1 MKDGARESLGTA
13 SSRGVAVSAMMGES
27 HRMRQCI
34 GYSAG
39 EKMDQPPIE
48 TSRASK
54 KPAERSL
61 MNHHDEHLFRYWGK
75 ADPAYPGEPKWH
87 PLVYH
92 CLDVA
97 ACGLSLLESRPA
109 WFDTLTRLSGL
120 PGQHVHNWV
129 VFLLALHDSGKFGDG
144 FQSRCPEWMEKL
156 QGRKSDA
163 PQDTRH
169 DTLGYELLMAHLP
182 AWLGRTD
189 LGQRGGGLLRPWL
202 AAVTGHHGK
211 PPRSDRGN
219 TLVLRNHF
227 PASVLT
233 DANTFVI
240 EMASLLLVDGCSL
253 PEVGK
258 CDGEA
263 FKQASWPLAGLAVI
277 ADWLGSNTRWFPYRK
292 PDMGLE
298 EYWEQVAVPKSQE
311 SVRES
316 GMASPSI
323 APFTGIR
330 NLFQIEPTSLQSW
343 TDSVPLANGPQIFIL
358 EELTGSGKTEAA
370 LTLAAR
376 LAAAGHGQGVYVA
389 LPTMATADAMF
400 DRVRENDVWKKF
412 FATGEPQLA
421 LAHSAGW
428 LKLLRLEEINR
439 RDAGYG
445 RDEEP
450 SASRNCTAW
459 LSDSRKKALLADF
472 GVGTIDQAL
481 LSVLPVRHQS
491 LRLLGLST
499 KVLVVDEI
507 HACDAYTGE
516 LLERLLQFHAALG
529 GSAILLSATLPQSQ
543 RARYLRAFAAGAGFT
558 VPVPESTAY
567 PLATHLHASGLCEQ
581 SITARAEVSR
591 RVTVDAVYDEA
602 AVLQRLFDTVSR
614 GGCAVWIRNTVV
626 DALDA
631 WRKWNALHPDHPAT
645 LFHARFALADRL
657 RIGEAVVRDF
667 GPKSGA
673 ATRSSRLV
681 IATQVIEQS
690 LDVDFD
696 DMMTDLA
703 PIDLIVQRT
712 GRLQRHVRDAQGN
725 RLRGPN
731 RGDERGG
738 ARLAVFMP
746 GPDGEIKKSWLSHL
760 LPRAARV
767 YADHGQLWLT
777 ARWLV
782 NNSGFDLPAQARN
795 MIETVYGD
803 AAFESMPETL
813 RPVADNADGAR
824 RADRATARGTELVFE
839 QGYDP
844 TSLQWDDDADA
855 PTRLGEKTA
864 RIRLAR
870 LIEGKLEPWAQKDP
884 RIDWALSELTVPR
897 RLIAG
902 ESERHAGIMELA
914 KSGMADEGRY
924 CVLAP
929 LATAEGGNWRGY
941 ARNLKGEEIVVV
953 YSPETGL
960 SIEKGADDESDQ

>member
-1 MKDGARESLGTA
+1 MN
-13 SSRGVAVSAMMGES
+13 SR
-27 HRMRQCI
+27 
-34 GYSAG
+34 
-39 EKMDQPPIE
+39 
-48 TSRASK
+48 
-54 KPAERSL
+54 
-61 MNHHDEHLFRYWGK
+61 NEHLFRYWGK
-75 ADPAYPGEPKWH
+75 ADQAYPDEPKWH

-97 ACGLSLLESRPA
+97 ACGLSLLESRPT
-109 WFDTLTRLSGL
+109 WLDTLTRLSGL
-120 PGQHVHNWV
+120 PHKQACEWV

-144 FQSRCPEWMEKL
+144 FQNRCPDWMEKL
-156 QGRKSDA
+156 QGRKSNA

-202 AAVTGHHGK
+202 AAVSGHHGK

-219 TLVLRNHF
+219 VLLLRNQF
-227 PASVLT
+227 PTGVMT
-233 DANTFVI
+233 DIEAFVI
-240 EMASLLLVDGCSL
+240 EMASLLSADGCPL
-253 PEVGK
+253 PEAVR

-263 FKQASWPLAGLAVI
+263 FKRASWPLAGIAVT
-277 ADWLGSNTRWFPYRK
+277 ADWLGSNTRWFPYRA
-292 PDMGLE
+292 PDMGLV
-298 EYWEQVAVPKSQE
+298 EYWRQVAIPKAQE
-311 SVRES
+311 ALCES
-316 GMASPSI
+316 GMASPTI

-343 TDSVPLANGPQIFIL
+343 ADSVPLASGPQLFVL

-376 LAAAGHGQGVYVA
+376 LAADGHGQGVYVA

-400 DRVRENDVWKKF
+400 DRIRKNDVWKKF
-412 FATGEPQLA
+412 FDTGEPQLV
-421 LAHSAGW
+421 LAHSADW
-428 LKLLRLEEINR
+428 LKMRLEEISR

-445 RDEEP
+445 RDEEL

-459 LSDSRKKALLADF
+459 LSDSRKRALLADF

-499 KVLVVDEI
+499 KVLIVDEI
-507 HACDAYTGE
+507 HACDSYTGE

-543 RARYLRAFAAGAGFT
+543 RTRYLKAFATGAGLNAPT
-558 VPVPESTAY
+558 PEHTSY
-567 PLATHLHASGLCEQ
+567 PLATHLHDNGLVEQ
-581 SITARAEVSR
+581 SVTARTEVSR
-591 RVTVDAVYDEA
+591 CVAVDAIHDEVD
-602 AVLQRLFDTVSR
+602 VLQRLFDTVYR

-626 DALDA
+626 DALA
-631 WRKWNALHPDHPAT
+631 SWRQWNALHPDHSAM
-645 LFHARFALADRL
+645 LFHARFALVDRL
-657 RIGEAVVRDF
+657 HVGKGVLEAF
-667 GPKSGA
+667 GPNSIP
-673 ATRSSRLV
+673 ATRTGKLV

-696 DMMTDLA
+696 DMVTDLA
-703 PIDLIVQRT
+703 PIDLIVQRA

-725 RLRGPN
+725 RLQEQNLR
-731 RGDERGG
+731 DERGG

-746 GPDGEIKKSWLSHL
+746 NIEGEIKKSWFSQL
-760 LPRAARV
+760 LPRAAHV

-777 ARWLV
+777 AQWLV
-782 NNSGFDLPAQARN
+782 NIGGFDLPAQARN

-803 AAFESMPETL
+803 AAFESMPEAL
-813 RPVADNADGAR
+813 RPVADNADGVR
-824 RADRATARGTELVFE
+824 RAGRATARGTELVFE

-855 PTRLGEKTA
+855 PTRLGEKTV

-870 LIEGKLEPWAQKDP
+870 LIDGKLEPWARKDP
-884 RIDWALSELTVPR
+884 RIDWALSELTVPC
-897 RLIAG
+897 RLIAR
-902 ESERHAGIMELA
+902 ESERYRQVIELA

-924 CVLAP
+924 CVLVP
-929 LATAEGGNWRGY
+929 LASADSGNWRGK
-941 ARNLKGEEIVVV
+941 ARNLKGDEIVVV

-960 SIEKGADDESDQ
+960 SIEKGAEDESDQ